1 MNRTEARHEKA
12 SGLDALAPTEILAL
26 LADGQVAAAKAV
38 QSSLESLRK
47 AAGLMAAALGEG
59 GRLIYAGAG
68 SSGLMALAD
77 ALELPGTYGI
87 PEDRVRILLAG
98 GADAL
103 SSLKGAPEDDVEAG
117 KADLLALEPGRKDCV
132 LAVSASGSTPYVLGI
147 ADVARLKGAQV
158 VGIANNPGVP
168 LFALAN
174 VAVLLATPPEVI
186 AGSTRMGAGTA
197 QKIAFNMMSTLA
209 GVMLGHVHDGHMVN
223 LKADNRKLRARA
235 SRMVSDITG
244 IDLPSAE
251 AVLAKADGSV
261 KIAVLLA
268 SGASGT
274 GEAASLLEACGGH
287 LRPALRSLSAGTVT
301 N

>member
-26 LADGQVAAAKAV
+26 LADGQVTAARAV

-87 PEDRVRILLAG
+87 PEDRIRILLAG
-98 GADAL
+98 GPEAL
-103 SSLKGAPEDDVEAG
+103 ASLKGAPEDDVDAG
-117 KADLLALEPGRKDCV
+117 KADLLALNPGRKDCV

-147 ADVARLKGAQV
+147 ADMARLKGAQV
-158 VGIANNPGVP
+158 IGISNNPGVP
-168 LFALAN
+168 LFALSN
-174 VAVLLATPPEVI
+174 VAVLLATPPELV

-235 SRMVSDITG
+235 SRMVSDISG
-244 IDLPSAE
+244 IDVASAE

-274 GEAASLLEACGGH
+274 EEAASLLEACGGH
-287 LRPALRSLSAGTVT
+287 LRPALRSLRPDL
-301 N
+301 